1 MIGFGHGIALGSSLA
16 LAVLLSGCAHETAA
30 DRAPRPDPVA
40 RLAPAGESIWRENLG
55 DPALADLLRRA
66 DLGALDVKIALARLE
81 RAQAEVDLAGAAAG
95 PRLEAG
101 VAGALGGRTFASRR
115 AVGAPTLEATY
126 DFDVSG
132 RIARLRQAAASEWT
146 ASAAEVA
153 GARLLVGAE
162 TARAYVGLCAA
173 QDELAAAGRRQTAAG
188 RSMTL
193 VRARLAEGLA
203 TGPDVETQ
211 VAALDAATGAAQAAR
226 LAARSQAARLAALTG
241 GPPLPEPA
249 PAPPPAP
256 PPAPCALPDLPPA
269 SQVVA
274 ADLGDGRPEVQA
286 ALARLQAADFRRA
299 AAVAAERPQFLI
311 SAVIGAP
318 DAAIATLLDTR
329 ALAWALAGRIGET
342 LLDAGAG
349 RARIRAAASE
359 ADLADLAYRKTV
371 LQGWTEL
378 RIAAMTEVAADE
390 RLAAARRA
398 DVRAQARLGVAQ
410 ARHDQ
415 GATDGLALAQARE
428 GLEQA
433 HDLVRQAR
441 LGAAEARIARGLAG
455 GGR

>member
-1 MIGFGHGIALGSSLA
+1 MTGAGHGFALASSLA

-40 RLAPAGESIWRENLG
+40 RLAPTGKLIWREDLG
-55 DPALADLLRRA
+55 DAGLADLLRRA
-66 DLGALDVKIALARLE
+66 DLGGLDIKIALARLE

-101 VAGALGGRTFASRR
+101 LAGALGGRTFTSHR

-126 DFDVSG
+126 EFDVSG
-132 RIARLRQAAASEWT
+132 RIARLRQAAASERT

-173 QDELAAAGRRQTAAG
+173 QDGLAAAGRRQTAAE

-203 TGPDVETQ
+203 TGPDVEVQ
-211 VAALDAATGAAQAAR
+211 VAALDAATGAAQASG

-241 GPPLPEPA
+241 VPVASA
-249 PAPPPAP
+249 PAS
-256 PPAPCALPDLPPA
+256 CALPDLPPA
-269 SQVVA
+269 SEVVA
-274 ADLGDGRPEVQA
+274 GDLVDGRPDVQA

-299 AAVAAERPQFLI
+299 AAVAAERPRFLI

-329 ALAWALAGRIGET
+329 ALAWALAGQIGAT

-359 ADLADLAYRKTV
+359 ADLTDLAYRKTV

-378 RIAAMTEVAADE
+378 RIAAMAAVAADE
-390 RLAAARRA
+390 RQAAARRA
-398 DVRAQARLGVAQ
+398 EARAQARLGVVR

-415 GATDGLALAQARE
+415 GAADGLALALAQE
-428 GLEQA
+428 GLEQT
-433 HDLVRQAR
+433 HDLLRQAR
-441 LGAAEARIARGLAG
+441 LATAEARIARALAG

>member
-1 MIGFGHGIALGSSLA
+1 MTGASHGIALGSSLA

-40 RLAPAGESIWRENLG
+40 RLTPAGDPIWRENLG

-126 DFDVSG
+126 EFDVSG

-188 RSMTL
+188 RSATL

-203 TGPDVETQ
+203 TGPDVEVQ
-211 VAALDAATGAAQAAR
+211 VAALDAATGAAQAAG
-226 LAARSQAARLAALTG
+226 LALRSQAARLAALTG
-241 GPPLPEPA
+241 GSPLPE
-249 PAPPPAP
+249 
-256 PPAPCALPDLPPA
+256 PAPCALPDLPPA

-274 ADLGDGRPEVQA
+274 ADLGDGRPDVQA

-378 RIAAMTEVAADE
+378 RIAAMTAVAADE

-398 DVRAQARLGVAQ
+398 DVRAQARLGVAR

>member
-1 MIGFGHGIALGSSLA
+1 MTAAGHGFALGSGLA

-30 DRAPRPDPVA
+30 DRAPRADPVA
-40 RLAPAGESIWRENLG
+40 RLTPVGAPVWREDLG

-66 DLGALDVKIALARLE
+66 DLGALDIKIALARLE
-81 RAQAEVDLAGAAAG
+81 RAQADVDLAGAAAG
-95 PRLEAG
+95 PRVEADA
-101 VAGALGGRTFASRR
+101 AGALGGRTFNSRR

-126 DFDVSG
+126 EFDVSG
-132 RIARLRQAAASEWT
+132 RIARLRQAAASERT
-146 ASAAEVA
+146 ASAAEVE

-162 TARAYVGLCAA
+162 TARAYVALCAA
-173 QDELAAAGRRQTAAG
+173 QDGLAAAGRRQVAAA
-188 RSMTL
+188 RSMAL
-193 VRARLAEGLA
+193 VGARRAEGLA
-203 TGPDVETQ
+203 TGPDLEIQ
-211 VAALDAATGAAQAAR
+211 VAASDAAAGAAQAAR

-241 GPPLPEPA
+241 GVA
-249 PAPPPAP
+249 PSEPPP
-256 PPAPCALPDLPPA
+256 CTSPDLPPTSEA
-269 SQVVA
+269 VA
-274 ADLGDGRPEVQA
+274 ADLVDSRPDVRA

-349 RARIRAAASE
+349 RARIGAAASE
-359 ADLADLAYRKTV
+359 ADLADLAYRRAV
-371 LQGWTEL
+371 LQGWAEL
-378 RIAAMTEVAADE
+378 RIAAMAAVAADE
-390 RLAAARRA
+390 RLGAALRA
-398 DVRAQARLGVAQ
+398 DARARGRLGVVR

-415 GATDGLALAQARE
+415 GAADGLALALARE

-433 HDLVRQAR
+433 RDLVRQAR
-441 LGAAEARIARGLAG
+441 LAAAEARIARALAG